1 MPLFPYTIL
10 DAQSRTPEDDSK
22 TFGYLHVVLPS
33 IYAGCVVDM
42 LYQDRSTTIESEA
55 GDGLTAHVFG
65 YYSGVSYIASPLTSG
80 YRLSL
85 VYRLTQTSD
94 GYFPVAPDL
103 SEGRNLQLPL
113 SMWKEAPANA
123 APSLLALLLDHDYG
137 DLSRLS
143 THVLEKGPDTRLLD
157 EIIPIASQLGFKLA
171 LSRFTHTQE
180 CVKELPVD
188 WSRARHIQS
197 SDDWCDLIYDVGTDD
212 LSMDNRDLEETIE
225 IRDLFAL
232 SGRPVSFSDAA
243 HMEIEGTN
251 LLGKEDITE
260 RNHESDFEST
270 ERNYGVLTHTRN
282 AAALLI
288 WRHDV
293 NIDIVTRSDAFD
305 YAFDILEASTS
316 SSPVGDE
323 DEAAFSVLCGVAT
336 RWKDNRLFQETTQRC
351 RVASHLEYLDDS
363 VCKLLHEAFGWESL
377 KQVFTKIATAEI
389 SNKTRYEFVDRLS
402 HIPWESDTAVV
413 REWCETQSEAILDD
427 LRHPDSSEVEW
438 LLEMIKQRGFTYFR
452 ERQAPSDSCLSYGH

>member
-1 MPLFPYTIL
+1 MNAKWDEWVHDTVLPPLCRAMDIKANDKARCHLNQIL
-10 DAQSRTPEDDSK
+10 LQEPGSLFQKCPETPEDDSK

-323 DEAAFSVLCGVAT
+323 DEAVCALLGCCEGAIKSRNPDNVRKAFSVLCGVAM

-377 KQVFTKIATAEI
+377 KQLHK
-389 SNKTRYEFVDRLS
+389 DRNGRD
-402 HIPWESDTAVV
+402 I
-413 REWCETQSEAILDD
+413 
-427 LRHPDSSEVEW
+427 
-438 LLEMIKQRGFTYFR
+438 
-452 ERQAPSDSCLSYGH
+452 